1 MPALHA
7 AAGFEGTPVFVAVF
21 LFVGLAVVILYVVA
35 RERRK

>member
-1 MPALHA
+1 
-7 AAGFEGTPVFVAVF
+7 VFVAVF